1 MNTSEKIEN
10 ISKALVEAIGEIP
23 NPPKNAVNPH
33 FKNKYADLAGILDTA
48 KPILKKNGLTV
59 IQSAETDGNLVTV
72 KSRILHVS
80 GEWIESALTL
90 TAQGT
95 DPQKIG
101 SAITY
106 GRRYGISA
114 MLNIAADD
122 DDDGEQNKPKNGLQ
136 VHPEKNTGKQTE
148 AQKKNDSEPVLSEL
162 DSQIVT
168 ILESLS
174 KNPEVRKKTLEYLK
188 NRNVPGG
195 EKIHFLKLTDREK
208 EKILDTLVEKGAE
221 VVAFV
226 EGQVKK

>member
-1 MNTSEKIEN
+1 MKTSETVKEIFA
-10 ISKALVEAIGEIP
+10 ALVKAIGEIP
-23 NPPKNAVNPH
+23 NPAKNAVNPH
-33 FKNKYADLAGILDTA
+33 FKNRYADLAIILEAA
-48 KPILKKNGLTV
+48 KPVLMKNGLAA
-59 IQSAETDGNLVTV
+59 IQGAEADGNIVTIRT
-72 KSRILHVS
+72 RIVHIS
-80 GEWIESALTL
+80 GEWIETALTMAA
-90 TAQGT
+90 TGT

-114 MLNIAADD
+114 ILNIAADD
-122 DDDGEQNKPKNGLQ
+122 DDDGEQNRPKNGSHTQ
-136 VHPEKNTGKQTE
+136 PEKNTAKQTE
-148 AQKKNDSEPVLSEL
+148 QSKKNDSEPVLSEL